1 MKKTPTKL
9 SKWSFEAIWRPRT
22 SNRGGLLDIYYRLDD
37 HERAE
42 VLESSGLVKH
52 LDFLSSLN
60 FESYA
65 EAENWFDSASGSEIR
80 LSSGPAHAT

>member
-1 MKKTPTKL
+1 MKTPTKL
-9 SKWSFEAIWRPRT
+9 SKVDIEAIWRPHA

-80 LSSGPAHAT
+80 LSSGPAHAI